1 MDTIS
6 TKSMYL
12 RTPKA
17 RFLVLLLALLFWIC
31 SMPAMQITNAAA
43 ISNADSSLA
52 SIYDSLSAA
61 ILGTF
66 GSSTAANHG
75 WTPPQNPHIDIEKTT
90 NGGDGL
96 SFAVGTALTWS
107 YAVTNSTYTKIT
119 NVVVT
124 DDKEGTIGT
133 IPEIAKDA
141 TVILTKAGVAIE
153 GNYKNT
159 GTATY
164 TSSYPGAGPVSDKD
178 DSCYFGYNAAMTL
191 TKTTQGP
198 TGAAG
203 DGVLIMNGASV
214 TWIYVV
220 KNTGNVDLKHIK
232 ITDDKITGQIGTEI
246 DTLYPGYSATR
257 TKTGTAVIG
266 DYSNTGTANGKTSRD
281 FGGIVV
287 TAADSSSYFGAA
299 PKIAI
304 DKLTNGTDGSL
315 IPVGSDVTW
324 TYKVTNIGNL
334 PLTNIKVTDDILGDI
349 GTIASLSPG
358 ASETLTAPVG
368 TAQLGY
374 HDNIGTAVG
383 EYSLVASTIAGSTHN
398 HPTLPPPPPPLPLT
412 VTASDHSSYTG
423 VNVGISIDKTTNGID
438 GPVLLAGDAITW
450 SYLVTNTG
458 DYELFDITVE
468 DSEEGLVGTIDTLA
482 PGASETL
489 TLEGTAVSGYYD
501 NTGTATG
508 SYTLEAVLNDLAV
521 AGPIEIMDP
530 YPTVTASD
538 FSYYD
543 CYGPAI
549 TIDKTTNGSD
559 GLSITIGSA
568 ITWSYLVTNTGD
580 MPLTNIVVTDS
591 KEGPVGTINHLD
603 VDESETL
610 TMTSTATAGL
620 YENTGTATGEYV
632 IEMVQPAS
640 IAVIEPIGTPE
651 PETTTVSDSDDS
663 SYTDTQPYYPPS
675 YSYALTIN
683 KTTNGGDG
691 LTIAAGAAVTWS
703 YVVTN
708 TGNTVLSNIVVTDSD
723 PSIGTVG
730 TILTLNP
737 GATSTLTRTG
747 VAVSGTYANTGTATC
762 QSDGGLLT
770 ASDASSYI
778 GSAADIGL
786 AKTVQNVTAVEPIGA
801 TATGVVGDDFL
812 FNLVVANTGTLA
824 LSDVVITDNT
834 AVVGSNV
841 TVGGILQ
848 QWAAG
853 TGGIATITI
862 PSLAAGQIVAIS
874 YAYNTAATDLPITLN
889 NIATAAGTSG
899 TVTSAATDSATLST
913 TSVLGAVRVATPTS
927 SAVLA
932 AARTGETSNAAE
944 VIIAI
949 SLLFVAGGLLT
960 FLEIRKQ
967 RRDGSHR

>member
-6 TKSMYL
+6 AKSMYL

-43 ISNADSSLA
+43 ISNAGSSLA
-52 SIYDSLSAA
+52 SMYDSLSAS
-61 ILGTF
+61 ILGRS
-66 GSSTAANHG
+66 GSSSAANNGAAKTYSLIHL
-75 WTPPQNPHIDIEKTT
+75 EKTT

-96 SFAVGTALTWS
+96 KFSVGTALTWS
-107 YAVTNSTYTKIT
+107 YAVTNWTYGKIT

-124 DDKEGTIGT
+124 DDKEGAIGT
-133 IPEIAKDA
+133 IPEIAAGA
-141 TVILTKAGVAIE
+141 TVTLTKTGVAKE
-153 GNYKNT
+153 GDYKNT
-159 GTATY
+159 GTAAFTP
-164 TSSYPGAGPVSDKD
+164 SYPGAMSISDKD

-198 TGAAG
+198 IGAAG
-203 DGVLIMNGASV
+203 DGVLIMNGAPV

-246 DTLYPGYSATR
+246 DTLHPGESATR

-266 DYSNTGTANGKTSRD
+266 DYSNTGTATGKTSKD
-281 FGGIVV
+281 YGEIVV
-287 TAADSSSYFGAA
+287 TAADASSYFGAE

-315 IPVGSDVTW
+315 IPVGSDLIW
-324 TYKVTNIGNL
+324 TYKVTNIGNI
-334 PLTNIKVTDDILGDI
+334 PLTDIKVTDNVLGDI
-349 GTIASLSPG
+349 GTIASLAPG
-358 ASETLTAPVG
+358 AHETLTAPVG

-383 EYSLVASTIAGSTHN
+383 TYSLTASTIAEATYKP
-398 HPTLPPPPPPLPLT
+398 PTPPPQPQPLT

-450 SYLVTNTG
+450 SYIVTNTG

-468 DSEEGLVGTIDTLA
+468 DSEEGAVGTIDTLA

-508 SYTLEAVLNDLAV
+508 SYTLEAVLNDMAV
-521 AGPIEIMDP
+521 TGPIEITDP
-530 YPTVTASD
+530 YPTVSSSD
-538 FSYYD
+538 FSYYN

-549 TIDKTTNGSD
+549 TIDKTTNGYD
-559 GLSITIGSA
+559 GLSITVGSA

-580 MPLTNIVVTDS
+580 MELTNIVVTDS
-591 KEGPVGTINHLD
+591 KEGPVGTIDHLD

-610 TMTSTATAGL
+610 TMTGTATSGL

-632 IEMVQPAS
+632 IEEAVPAS
-640 IAVIEPIGTPE
+640 IAVIEPTGTPE
-651 PETTTVSDSDDS
+651 PTVTTVSDSDDS
-663 SYTDTQPYYPPS
+663 SYTGTIPYYPPS

-708 TGNTVLSNIVVTDSD
+708 TGNTILSNIIVTDSD
-723 PSIGTVG
+723 PAIGTVG
-730 TILTLNP
+730 SILTLNP
-737 GATSTLTRTG
+737 GASSTLTRTG
-747 VAVSGTYANTGTATC
+747 TAISGTYANTGTATC

-786 AKTVQNVTAVEPIGA
+786 AKTVQNVTAAGPIGA

-812 FNLVVANTGTLA
+812 FTLVVANTGTLA
-824 LSDVVITDNT
+824 LSNVVITDNT

-862 PSLAAGQIVAIS
+862 PSLASGQVVSIT
-874 YAYNTAATDLPITLN
+874 YAYNTAATDLPITVT
-889 NIATAAGTSG
+889 NIASATGTSG
-899 TVTSAATDSATLST
+899 TATAAATGTATLST
-913 TSVLGAVRVATPTS
+913 TSVLGAVRVATPTTTS
-927 SAVLA
+927 VLG

-944 VIIAI
+944 IIIALT
-949 SLLFVAGGLLT
+949 LLLAAGGLLT
-960 FLEIRKQ
+960 FIEIRKQ
-967 RRDGSHR
+967 RRDGTGR